1 MCARDRQPLSLFT
14 SVAVVA
20 VCLCSMAEA
29 RQWRYHG
36 HQESGASVGDQ
47 VRERRGE
54 AVRFAPAIDGMI
66 RECGQEAVAL
76 KTMPLDFV
84 LRAVQLT
91 DEQRAAL
98 AKVRSAVQAAVEPL
112 DADCPKKIG
121 DQLSEKIAALDHA
134 LQLMA
139 GSLES
144 LRFALADFYR
154 SLDDEQKAQLLA
166 MSLSNNQ
173 LSGSK
178 GKPPRRQSA
187 TEAAANAEA
196 RSMCVQWA
204 ASLRSWPVREID
216 SAPALSDFQRADL
229 YALAAA
235 IYRSAGDVAQACPAE
250 NRLTPVGR
258 LEARE
263 NLLQALHRDVEAVQP
278 AAAAFE
284 KALSEEQKSVLDAAI
299 GTSPD
304 SVQPADAAAKH
315 SAKQARQR
323 R

>member
-14 SVAVVA
+14 SVAVLA
-20 VCLCSMAEA
+20 LGLCSMAEA
-29 RQWRYHG
+29 RQLRY
-36 HQESGASVGDQ
+36 QDNQAARASAGDQ

-54 AVRFAPAIDGMI
+54 AVRFVPAIDAMI
-66 RECGQEAVAL
+66 HACGQESAAL

-84 LRAVQLT
+84 QRAVQLT

-112 DADCPKKIG
+112 DADCPKEIG
-121 DQLSEKIAALDHA
+121 NQLSEKIAALEHA

-154 SLDDEQKAQLLA
+154 LLDDEQKAQLLA
-166 MSLSNNQ
+166 LSLSNNQ
-173 LSGSK
+173 LSTSK
-178 GKPPRRQSA
+178 GKPARRQSA
-187 TEAAANAEA
+187 AEAAANAEA
-196 RSMCVQWA
+196 RSMCLQWA
-204 ASLRSWPVREID
+204 GGLRSWPVREID
-216 SAPALSDFQRADL
+216 SAPALSDFQRANL

-263 NLLQALHRDVEAVQP
+263 NLLQALHRDMEAVQP

-284 KALSEEQKSVLDAAI
+284 KILSEEQKSVLDAAI

-304 SVQPADAAAKH
+304 SGQSADSAAKH
-315 SAKQARQR
+315 SARQARQR